1 MAWWGFYGCMGLTRL
16 LVGFWVLGLFYGGGV
31 GRFGTSEPDYEL
43 MMVMGRLSNYSLP
56 LIYAEKF

>member
-31 GRFGTSEPDYEL
+31 GRFGTSELGSEPV
-43 MMVMGRLSNYSLP
+43 MVMGGLLNFSLP

>member
-1 MAWWGFYGCMGLTRL
+1 MGLTRL

-31 GRFGTSEPDYEL
+31 GRFGTSELGSEPV
-43 MMVMGRLSNYSLP
+43 MVMGGLLNFSLP